1 MAADAFAVV
10 LCDDVPELRELT
22 RLGLE
27 RDGRLTVVGEAGD
40 VDECCELV
48 RETRPDAVL
57 LDLSLPGTDGLE
69 GIPLLRKISPDLAI
83 VIFSGFEATRM
94 SPVALERG
102 ADDYV
107 EKGRP
112 LAEIQAA
119 LLNACA
125 ARTGRQ
131 VSPRGAAGD
140 GAHDAEAVER
150 PSSEPAPVTMA
161 AGGDARYKVL
171 ASRVPVG
178 IYETDVDGRCT
189 FVNQR
194 WSEIAGIPW
203 DEALGT
209 GWTRAIHPDDRNS
222 VETAWATAVG
232 AGGQFAQEFRMRRPD
247 GDVRW
252 VWSEA
257 VAIAAGEGGET
268 GFIGT
273 LADVTERHDADERVR
288 RTRAELEQ
296 RAAELERSNRDL
308 EQFAYV
314 ASHDLSEPLLVIRG
328 FIQMLAESHAE
339 QLGDDGMRYV
349 TSALGGVERLQALI
363 DDLLAYSRV
372 GRASLVKSAVDS
384 GQIAREAAE
393 MVSVNGSTPVER
405 VELGSMPEVLAEP
418 QMLRRLLQNL
428 LSNAIKFSPE
438 GEPISVSAEAANGD
452 WLFRVAD
459 RGDGIPT
466 EQGDRVFEMFQ
477 RLHGREVPGTG
488 IGLAICKR
496 IVERHGGRIWHE
508 ANPGG
513 GTVFAFTIPRAE
525 DG

>member
-1 MAADAFAVV
+1 VAADAFAIV

-27 RDGRLTVVGEAGD
+27 REARLTVVGEAGD
-40 VDECCELV
+40 VDQCCELV
-48 RETRPDAVL
+48 RATRPDAVL
-57 LDLSLPGTDGLE
+57 LDLSLPGIDGLE

-112 LAEIQAA
+112 LAEIQDA

-125 ARTGRQ
+125 ARTGRELS
-131 VSPRGAAGD
+131 VGGD
-140 GAHDAEAVER
+140 DGEHDARDVES
-150 PSSEPAPVTMA
+150 PASEPAAVAMA

-178 IYETDVDGRCT
+178 IYETDVEGRCT

-209 GWTRAIHPDDRNS
+209 GWTRAIHPDDRRS
-222 VETAWATAVG
+222 VETAWAAAVA
-232 AGGQFAQEFRMRRPD
+232 AGRQFAQEFRMRRPD
-247 GDVRW
+247 GEVRW

-257 VAIAAGEGGET
+257 VAITAEERGET

-273 LADVTERHDADERVR
+273 LADVTERHDADERVL

-328 FIQMLAESHAE
+328 FIQMLAESHDE
-339 QLGDDGMRYV
+339 QLGDEGKRYIA
-349 TSALGGVERLQALI
+349 SALSGVERLQTLI
-363 DDLLAYSRV
+363 DDLLDYSRV
-372 GRASLVKSAVDS
+372 GRAALVKLECDS
-384 GQIAREAAE
+384 GQLAREASE
-393 MVSVNGSTPVER
+393 LVSVNGVSGAER
-405 VELGSMPEVLAEP
+405 VTVGELPRVLVEP
-418 QMLRRLLQNL
+418 QMMRRLFRNL
-428 LSNAIKFSPE
+428 MSNAIKFSPP
-438 GEPISVSAEAANGD
+438 GESVVVTAAQEDAD
-452 WLFRVAD
+452 WRFAIAD
-459 RGDGIPT
+459 HGPGIPP
-466 EQGDRVFEMFQ
+466 EQGERVFEMFQ
-477 RLHGREVPGTG
+477 RLHGRDVPGTG

-508 ANPGG
+508 PNPGG

>member
-1 MAADAFAVV
+1 VAADAFAVV

-27 RDGRLTVVGEAGD
+27 REARLTVVGEAGD
-40 VDECCELV
+40 VDQCCELV
-48 RETRPDAVL
+48 RATQPDGVL

-69 GIPLLRKISPDLAI
+69 GISLLREISPDLAI

-112 LAEIQAA
+112 LAEIQEA

-125 ARTGRQ
+125 ARTGRELSAGGAPGEQ
-131 VSPRGAAGD
+131 NARDIESPVPESAA
-140 GAHDAEAVER
+140 
-150 PSSEPAPVTMA
+150 VTVA

-178 IYETDVDGRCT
+178 IYETDVEGRCT

-209 GWTRAIHPDDRNS
+209 GWTRAIHPDDRHS
-222 VETAWATAVG
+222 VEAAWAAAVA
-232 AGGQFAQEFRMRRPD
+232 AGRQFAQEFRMRRPD
-247 GDVRW
+247 GEVRW

-257 VAIAAGEGGET
+257 VAIASEQGGET

-273 LADVTERHDADERVR
+273 LADVTERHDADERVL

-339 QLGDDGMRYV
+339 KLGDEGMRYV

-418 QMLRRLLQNL
+418 QMLRRLLHNL
-428 LSNAIKFSPE
+428 LSNAVKFSPE
-438 GEPISVSAEAANGD
+438 GEPISVSAEATNGE

-477 RLHGREVPGTG
+477 RLHGRDVPGTG

-508 ANPGG
+508 PNPGG

-525 DG
+525 GG